1 MKFLRLT
8 IPVML
13 AVTLSACGGSGGL
26 GNVFGGN
33 PRGNQCNTGTSE
45 QVVSPTPGQTSSNV
59 NQITIVA
66 SSNNNTLY
74 SNYQNWYIYVTD
86 NFGNRVQG
94 GQLNLVP
101 DPGAPQPY
109 SSDFYYSSQLPQ
121 TLPPGATWNV
131 HLTEYNGNGCTDVP
145 LQSFST

>member
-13 AVTLSACGGSGGL
+13 VVTLSACGGSGGL

-33 PRGNQCNTGTSE
+33 PLGSQCNTGTSE

-66 SSNNNTLY
+66 NGNGNTLGQ
-74 SNYQNWYIYVTD
+74 NYQQWYIYVSD

-94 GQLNLVP
+94 GQLNLVS
-101 DPGAPQPY
+101 DTGAPHPY
-109 SSDFYYSSQLPQ
+109 SSDYYYSSQLPQ

-131 HLTEYNGNGCTDVP
+131 YLTEYNGNGCSDVP